1 MSGLVVFSSLREA
14 LNAGYHIYGRTERG
28 YMARLRT
35 EGGWALALV
44 ECVSGSSLG
53 TNGVMERDEKQT
65 PIPSEKSETAK
76 EAEDARKGDRKLE
89 EYDKTIADSF
99 PASDPPAQ
107 P

>member
-1 MSGLVVFSSLREA
+1 MSGLVVFTSLREA

-28 YMARLRT
+28 YLARLRT
-35 EGGWALALV
+35 DGGWALALV
-44 ECVSGSSLG
+44 ECIPGAAMG
-53 TNGVMERDEKQT
+53 MNGHMERDEKS
-65 PIPSEKSETAK
+65 PSEKSETEK
-76 EAEDARKGDRKLE
+76 EAEEARQGDRKLE

>member
-1 MSGLVVFSSLREA
+1 MSGLVVFASLREA

-28 YMARLRT
+28 YLARLRT

-44 ECVSGSSLG
+44 ECAGGPSMG
-53 TNGVMERDEKQT
+53 TNAFMERDEMQNQHA
-65 PIPSEKSETAK
+65 EKPEEAK

-89 EYDKTIADSF
+89 DYDKTIADSF

>member
-1 MSGLVVFSSLREA
+1 MSGLVVFTSLREA
-14 LNAGYHIYGRTERG
+14 LNAGYHIYGRSERG
-28 YMARLRT
+28 YLARLRT
-35 EGGWALALV
+35 DGGWALALV
-44 ECVSGSSLG
+44 ECVSGSRVG
-53 TNGVMERDEKQT
+53 TNGVMDRDENQT
-65 PIPSEKSETAK
+65 PGQPEKSERAK

>member
-1 MSGLVVFSSLREA
+1 MSGLVVFASLREA

-28 YMARLRT
+28 YLARLRT

-44 ECVSGSSLG
+44 ECAGGSSMG
-53 TNGVMERDEKQT
+53 TNAFMERDETQT
-65 PIPSEKSETAK
+65 ETPEKPEHVK

-89 EYDKTIADSF
+89 DYDKTVADSF